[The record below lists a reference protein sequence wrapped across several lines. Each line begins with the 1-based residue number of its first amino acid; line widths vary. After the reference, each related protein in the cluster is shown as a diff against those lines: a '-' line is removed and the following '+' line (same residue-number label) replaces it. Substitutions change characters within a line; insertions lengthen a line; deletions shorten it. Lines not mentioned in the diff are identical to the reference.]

1 MPFSGGFS
9 ILILLALVNSS
20 LQERIETISA
30 ALQGHM
36 DDEEA
41 EEEPSSGYR
50 PPLECEPFPLNRRY
64 PCQRPARN
72 HGNNWPNP
80 GFPWNSL
87 IWECIARIL
96 GFNPPF
102 QALKCP
108 KWLGCSDASWGLQ
121 GYKFDLPGTTGGW
134 WGRRGLWRKWSCLMT
149 RWKSRHYF
157 DLQESPKTGR
167 ITVLLGKDAQELR
180 VVQAWVCAQSLSFNL
195 WRHVAGYC
203 FDASWPMG
211 RSLAGSW
218 SQFRCL
224 PRSSLLIIDSTF
236 LFQVILLQILC
247 VISLFSADLAAAR
260 SLRLSSL
267 SPIWWSNCGV
277 CHTGVG
283 FFSTWPLRL
292 FQPSTLKN
300 GSKVQG
306 LILVNSVQSIS
317 QEEEEA

>member
-1 MPFSGGFS
+1 M
-9 ILILLALVNSS
+9 A
-20 LQERIETISA
+20 TIG
-30 ALQGHM
+30 QT
-36 DDEEA
+36 
-41 EEEPSSGYR
+41 
-50 PPLECEPFPLNRRY
+50 
-64 PCQRPARN
+64 
-72 HGNNWPNP
+72 P

-121 GYKFDLPGTTGGW
+121 GYKFDLPEQLEVDEEEEDYEESEIAW
-134 WGRRGLWRKWSCLMT
+134 WHAGNPDITLTFRKAQ
-149 RWKSRHYF
+149 R
-157 DLQESPKTGR
+157 PGR

-300 GSKVQG
+300 GSKV
-306 LILVNSVQSIS
+306 
-317 QEEEEA
+317 